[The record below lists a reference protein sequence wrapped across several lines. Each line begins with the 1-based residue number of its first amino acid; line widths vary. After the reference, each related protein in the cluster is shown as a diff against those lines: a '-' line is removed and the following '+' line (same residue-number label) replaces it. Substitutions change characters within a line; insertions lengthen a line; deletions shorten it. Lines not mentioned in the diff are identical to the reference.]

1 MTVII
6 CLCKDY
12 KYTAFPRFTRLLH
25 DFIVYFEFESF
36 FILIYHSDLSSTML
50 TVSSLSVQFGGNFLF
65 DNVSFMLQARDR
77 VGLVGKNG
85 AGKSTLM
92 KILAGLQEPEEGK
105 VHRANGLTIGY
116 LPQDGITAAGRT
128 VYDEAVT
135 AFAEAL
141 ELEERIHALSDELAS
156 RTDTDSE
163 AYHKLI
169 HDLSDANDHFA
180 RLDGFQTRGQVE
192 RILIGLGFE
201 QRDLERLTDEFS
213 GGWQMRIELAKI
225 LLRKPDYILLDEPTN
240 HLDIESLTWLE
251 DFLQNYD
258 GAIVMISHDRAFL
271 DAVTRRTLE
280 ISLGEIHDYPA
291 PYSRYV
297 EIRQERREQ
306 QLAAYK
312 NQQKQIADTEKFI
325 ERFRYKATKAVQ
337 VQSRIKQ
344 LDKIDRIEIEEEDTS
359 SVHFRFPDAPRSGRV
374 VFEAENVVKKY
385 DESVI
390 LRGVNFALERGEKVA
405 FVGKNGEGKS
415 TFSKILMGKESAEGR
430 ITIGHNVSI
439 GYYAQHQAEMLDPNA
454 TVLDIIDRAAT
465 GEMRTKI
472 RDLLGA
478 FLFSGDSVDKK
489 VKVLSGGEKSRLA
502 LAKLLLEPVN
512 ALILDEPTNHL
523 DMRSKDVLKKALA
536 DYNGSVIVVS
546 HDRDFLQGLTN
557 KVIEFRGGYLKEY
570 DGDIYEFLRVKN
582 LDSLK
587 QLEASGKGIKDEGQ
601 IATPRGTKDKAEASS
616 QLVPQ
621 VEPSATPNSTL
632 STSTLDREERKRLQ
646 REERRLVRQIEECEK
661 QIATLESE
669 IAKMDEAMNAPDF
682 YTAPNL
688 KDVLAKNDALRKDLD
703 AKMEE
708 WTALQEELAPL
719 ATILA

>member
-1 MTVII
+1 
-6 CLCKDY
+6 
-12 KYTAFPRFTRLLH
+12 
-25 DFIVYFEFESF
+25 
-36 FILIYHSDLSSTML
+36 ML
-50 TVSSLSVQFGGNFLF
+50 TVSSLSIQFGGTFLF
-65 DNVSFMLQARDR
+65 DDVSFMIQPRDR

-105 VHRANGLTIGY
+105 VHRSNGLTIGY
-116 LPQDGITAAGRT
+116 LPQDGITQAGRT
-128 VYDEAVT
+128 VYDEAIT

-141 ELEERIHALSDELAS
+141 ALEERIHALADELTR
-156 RTDTDSE
+156 RTDSDSE
-163 AYHKLI
+163 AYTKLI
-169 HDLSDANDHFA
+169 HELSDANDHFA

-192 RILIGLGFE
+192 RILIGLGFT
-201 QRDLERLTDEFS
+201 QQDLERLTDEFS

-258 GAIVMISHDRAFL
+258 GAVVMISHDRAFL
-271 DAVTRRTLE
+271 DAITRRTLE
-280 ISLGEIHDYPA
+280 ISLAEIHDYPA
-291 PYSRYV
+291 SYSRYV
-297 EIRQERREQ
+297 EMRQERREQ
-306 QLAAYK
+306 QMAAYK

-344 LDKIDRIEIEEEDTS
+344 LDKVERIEIDEEDTA
-359 SVHFRFPDAPRSGRV
+359 SVHFRFPEAPRSGRV

-385 DESVI
+385 GENEEEKTI
-390 LRGVNFALERGEKVA
+390 LRGVNFAIERGEKVA

-415 TFSKILMGKESAEGR
+415 TFSKILMGKESAEGQV
-430 ITIGHNVSI
+430 IIGHNVSI

-478 FLFSGDSVDKK
+478 FLFSGEAVEKK

-523 DMRSKDVLKKALA
+523 DMRSKDVLKKALL

-557 KVIEFRGGYLKEY
+557 KVVEFRGGYLKEY
-570 DGDIYEFLRVKN
+570 DGDIYEFLRLKN

-587 QLEASGKGIKDEGQ
+587 ELEAKDEGK
-601 IATPRGTKDKAEASS
+601 GTERNAQKDKGKAEERIVENPVNTTLPSE
-616 QLVPQ
+616 QLNTQ
-621 VEPSATPNSTL
+621 HSTL
-632 STSTLDREERKRLQ
+632 NTSSAPLDREEKKRLQ
-646 REERRLVRQIEECEK
+646 REQRRVERQIEECEK
-661 QIATLESE
+661 QIATLEGE
-669 IAKMDEAMNAPDF
+669 VATMDKAMNAPDF

-688 KDVLAKNDALRKDLD
+688 KETLAKHEAKRKELEV
-703 AKMEE
+703 KMEE
-708 WTALQEELAPL
+708 WSALQEELAGL
-719 ATILA
+719 GV

>member
-1 MTVII
+1 MIQ
-6 CLCKDY
+6 
-12 KYTAFPRFTRLLH
+12 P
-25 DFIVYFEFESF
+25 
-36 FILIYHSDLSSTML
+36 
-50 TVSSLSVQFGGNFLF
+50 
-65 DNVSFMLQARDR
+65 RDR

-92 KILAGLQEPEEGK
+92 KILAGLQEPEEGA
-105 VHRANGLTIGY
+105 VHRASGLTIGY
-116 LPQDGITAAGRT
+116 LPQDGITQAGRT

-141 ELEERIHALSDELAS
+141 ALEERIHALSDELAA
-156 RTDTDSE
+156 RTDTDSD

-258 GAIVMISHDRAFL
+258 GAVVMISHDRAFL
-271 DAVTRRTLE
+271 DAITRRTLE
-280 ISLGEIHDYPA
+280 ISLAEIHDYPA
-291 PYSRYV
+291 SYSRYV
-297 EIRQERREQ
+297 EMRKERREHQ
-306 QLAAYK
+306 MSAYK
-312 NQQKQIADTEKFI
+312 NQQKQIAETEKFI

-344 LDKIDRIEIEEEDTS
+344 LNKIDRIEIDEEDTS
-359 SVHFRFPDAPRSGRV
+359 SVHFRFPEAPRSGRV
-374 VFEAENVVKKY
+374 VFEAQNIVKKY
-385 DESVI
+385 GEGADEKTI
-390 LRGVNFALERGEKVA
+390 LRGVNFAVERGEKVA

-415 TFSKILMGKESAEGR
+415 TFSKILMGKESADGQV
-430 ITIGHNVSI
+430 TIGHNVSI

-478 FLFSGDSVDKK
+478 FLFGGDTVEKK

-523 DMRSKDVLKKALA
+523 DMRSKDVLKKALL
-536 DYNGSVIVVS
+536 DYNGAVIVVS

-557 KVIEFRGGYLKEY
+557 KVVEFRGGHLKEY
-570 DGDIYEFLRVKN
+570 DGDIYEFLRLKN

-587 QLEASGKGIKDEGQ
+587 ELEAKDKGKGQKDEGK
-601 IATPRGTKDKAEASS
+601 IEVKAEEKSVVPTLPVE
-616 QLVPQ
+616 QLNTQ
-621 VEPSATPNSTL
+621 RSTL
-632 STSTLDREERKRLQ
+632 NTSSAAPPLDREEKKRLQ
-646 REERRLVRQIEECEK
+646 REQRRLERQIEECEARIAALENE
-661 QIATLESE
+661 IATLD
-669 IAKMDEAMNAPDF
+669 AAMNNPDF

-688 KDVLAKNDALRKDLD
+688 KETLTANEAKRKELES
-703 AKMEE
+703 KMEE
-708 WTALQEELAPL
+708 WTALQEELA
-719 ATILA
+719 TVG

>member
-1 MTVII
+1 MILFL
-6 CLCKDY
+6 CLSTFSLWGKAGDEGVSTKSC
-12 KYTAFPRFTRLLH
+12 T
-25 DFIVYFEFESF
+25 
-36 FILIYHSDLSSTML
+36 LSSLLLFFLFTML
-50 TVSSLSVQFGGNFLF
+50 TVSSLSIQFGGTFLF
-65 DNVSFMLQARDR
+65 DDVSFMIQPRDR

-105 VHRANGLTIGY
+105 VHRSNGLTIGY
-116 LPQDGITAAGRT
+116 LPQDGITQAGRT
-128 VYDEAVT
+128 VYDEAIT

-141 ELEERIHALSDELAS
+141 ALEERIHALSDELTR
-156 RTDTDSE
+156 RTDSDSE
-163 AYHKLI
+163 AYTKLI
-169 HDLSDANDHFA
+169 HELSDANDHFA

-192 RILIGLGFE
+192 RILIGLGFT
-201 QRDLERLTDEFS
+201 QQDLERLTDEFS

-258 GAIVMISHDRAFL
+258 GAVVMISHDRAFL
-271 DAVTRRTLE
+271 DAITRRTLE
-280 ISLGEIHDYPA
+280 ISLAEIHDYPA
-291 PYSRYV
+291 SYSRYV
-297 EIRQERREQ
+297 EMRQERREQ
-306 QLAAYK
+306 QMAAYK

-344 LDKIDRIEIEEEDTS
+344 LDKVERIEIDEEDTA
-359 SVHFRFPDAPRSGRV
+359 SVHFRFPEAPRSGRV

-385 DESVI
+385 GENAEEKTI
-390 LRGVNFALERGEKVA
+390 LRGVNFAIERGEKVA

-415 TFSKILMGKESAEGR
+415 TFSKILMGKENAEGQV
-430 ITIGHNVSI
+430 IIGHNVSI

-478 FLFSGDSVDKK
+478 FLFSGDAVEKK

-523 DMRSKDVLKKALA
+523 DMRSKDVLKKALL

-557 KVIEFRGGYLKEY
+557 KVVEFRGGYLKEY
-570 DGDIYEFLRVKN
+570 DGDIYEFLRLKN

-587 QLEASGKGIKDEGQ
+587 ELEAKDKGKGREEKAEGKGQKDEGKSEEKSTEKP
-601 IATPRGTKDKAEASS
+601 ANTTLPSE
-616 QLVPQ
+616 QLSTQ
-621 VEPSATPNSTL
+621 NSTL
-632 STSTLDREERKRLQ
+632 NAAPPLDREEKKRLQ
-646 REERRLVRQIEECEK
+646 REARRVERQIEECEK
-661 QIATLESE
+661 HIATLEGE
-669 IAKMDEAMNAPDF
+669 VGKMDEAMNAPDF

-688 KDVLAKNDALRKDLD
+688 KETLAKHEAKRKELE

-708 WTALQEELAPL
+708 WSALQEELAGL
-719 ATILA
+719 GG